1 MDAKA
6 HLEAALAMLPK
17 GATIELKLG
26 SKPKITKG
34 GQVVLP
40 TRDAVAPKKRTS
52 AQVASDK
59 AKEAAKKVA
68 ATAKEHEKA
77 VRMLERTAQAAMLAK
92 AKSDQL
98 TNKANELAAAGNG
111 GAAAAKKPAKRAR
124 PPAEGENRP
133 AKKPKAV
140 VAAPPPPQAPQHAPP
155 QPHPHVHMAHRFQV
169 RAQLPTKPRPPTM
182 ASAAVMPLGWKSC
195 Q

>member
-26 SKPKITKG
+26 SKPKITKE

-59 AKEAAKKVA
+59 AKEATKKVA

-77 VRMLERTAQAAMLAK
+77 VRMLERTAQAALLAK

-98 TNKANELAAAGNG
+98 TNKANELAAADNG
-111 GAAAAKKPAKRAR
+111 GAAAKKPAKRAR

-140 VAAPPPPQAPQHAPP
+140 VAAPPPPQVPQP
-155 QPHPHVHMAHRFQV
+155 QPHPNVHMAHRFQE
-169 RAQLPTKPRPPTM
+169 RAQLPTKPRPQTM

-195 Q
+195 H